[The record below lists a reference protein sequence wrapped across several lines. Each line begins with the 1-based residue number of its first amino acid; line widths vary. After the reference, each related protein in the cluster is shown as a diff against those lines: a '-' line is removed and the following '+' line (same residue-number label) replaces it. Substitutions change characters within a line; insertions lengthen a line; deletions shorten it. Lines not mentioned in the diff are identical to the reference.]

1 MIREFVYLPSFL
13 EKWKHLGLN
22 EDNIREL
29 ENILLKDPKIG
40 PVMKGTGKVRKLRF
54 AFQGRGKSGSSRV
67 VYVDFEV
74 FEKIYFLDVY
84 AKNEKENLSQQERNE
99 LKQAV
104 EMLEMTLR
112 NKRRNS

>member
-13 EKWKHLGLN
+13 EKWKHLGLTD
-22 EDNIREL
+22 ENIREL
-29 ENILLKDPKIG
+29 ENVLLKDPKIG

-67 VYVDFEV
+67 IYVDFEV

-84 AKNEKENLSQQERNE
+84 AKNEKDNLSPKERNE

-112 NKRRNS
+112 NKRSRS